1 MRAAGFT
8 LIELL
13 EVLAI
18 IATLLTIAAP
28 RYFASIDRSKEAVLK
43 ENLFQ
48 MRDAI
53 GKYHADKG
61 RYPDSLQALA
71 AEQYLRKIP
80 RDPVTESD
88 ATWIAVP
95 YPDTQVAGIFDVKSG
110 AQGKGRDGSDFQTW

>member
-1 MRAAGFT
+1 MKAGFT

-13 EVLAI
+13 VVLAI
-18 IATLLTIAAP
+18 IAVLLTIAAP
-28 RYFASIDRSKEAVLK
+28 RYFASIDRSREAVLK

-71 AEQYLRKIP
+71 AEQYLRTIP
-80 RDPVTESD
+80 RDPVTESA
-88 ATWIAVP
+88 ATWVAVP
-95 YPDTQVAGIFDVKSG
+95 YPDTERAGIFDVKSG
-110 AQGKGRDGSDFQTW
+110 AQGKSLDGSEFATW